1 MSRLLIVRHG
11 QSEWNALGRWQ
22 GQADPPLT
30 DLGANQA
37 KMATKKLGLFDSI
50 VSSPLERAKNT
61 ASIISETMGVGPVRI
76 EKDLMERDA
85 GPWQGLTRL
94 EIENGW
100 PGFLES
106 GERPEGY
113 ESNPELLSRVFE
125 SLSKIS
131 ESSKSS
137 DSILIVSHA
146 GIVHAL
152 ENLHNQ
158 PSQRVPNLGGRWF
171 QFDAGDDL
179 IIGKR
184 VALIKDAE
192 MPDLL

>member
-1 MSRLLIVRHG
+1 
-11 QSEWNALGRWQ
+11 
-22 GQADPPLT
+22 
-30 DLGANQA
+30 
-37 KMATKKLGLFDSI
+37 
-50 VSSPLERAKNT
+50 
-61 ASIISETMGVGPVRI
+61 MGVGPVRI

>member
-1 MSRLLIVRHG
+1 MPKLLIVRHG

-37 KMATKKLGLFDSI
+37 KMATKKLGLFDLI

-61 ASIISETMGVGPVRI
+61 ASIISETMGVGPVRT
-76 EKDLMERDA
+76 EKGLMERDA

-113 ESNPELLSRVFE
+113 EPNPDLLSRVFE

-137 DSILIVSHA
+137 DSILVVSHA

-152 ENLHNQ
+152 ENFYNQ
-158 PSQRVPNLGGRWF
+158 PSQRVPNLGGRWSVSYTH
-171 QFDAGDDL
+171 L
-179 IIGKR
+179 TLPTILR
-184 VALIKDAE
+184 V
-192 MPDLL
+192 